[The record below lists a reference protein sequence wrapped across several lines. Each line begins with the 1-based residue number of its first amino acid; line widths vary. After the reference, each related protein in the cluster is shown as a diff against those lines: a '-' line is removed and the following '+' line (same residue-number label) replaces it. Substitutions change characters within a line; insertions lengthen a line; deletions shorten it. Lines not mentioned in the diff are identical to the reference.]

1 MNNPDFEQRTGVS
14 GADGAAVAVPTTELD
29 DQPENTPQ
37 LLFYFNVLRRRKWL
51 IATAAA
57 IGIILGLIVTLLMT
71 PMYVSTSQIEI
82 QRESGNITRVQG
94 VEPEAGSV
102 DLEFY
107 QTQYGLLASDALA
120 ERVATDLRL
129 YDNVTFFTLF
139 RAPQAK
145 QWFDSG
151 RLIPAASTR
160 ERRIRDAGAILL
172 KHVDI
177 TPVRLS
183 RLVNIGFSSPDAAF
197 SARVAGAWSSTFINM
212 TLERRLDATSYA
224 RRFLEGRLEQL
235 RRRLNESEQ
244 RVVGYAQ
251 RENIINLPGA
261 TGPNGITS
269 ERSIAADDLTSLNA
283 ALAAAIGD
291 RIQAESILQAGGGG
305 GAAGPTSA
313 TLSGLRTRR
322 ADLAGD
328 YAKLMTQFEPG
339 YPPAQALRDQ
349 IASVDRAIAREEG
362 RDQDSLRKAYNAA
375 AERQRV
381 LQRRVD
387 GLKGNVLDLRRRS
400 IQYNIYQRDV
410 DTNRQLYDALLQRYK
425 EIGVAGGVGVNNISV
440 VDPAQVPLGP
450 SSPRPLINLL
460 IALAVGLGLGCAA
473 ALVLEQLDDALSDPN
488 EMAQKLNLSVL
499 GIVPNIGSNDMTA
512 ALTDRKSELS
522 EAYLAAQTALS
533 FSTQHGFPRSLI
545 VTSSA
550 PAEGKSTTA
559 HALALSLRRTG
570 KRVVLVDGDMRSPS
584 VHHMVNIANER
595 GLSNFLAGDDD
606 IDQLVRWDTPGD
618 VPVITAGPQPPN
630 AAELL
635 AGTRFVIFIERL
647 REMFDHVIVDAP
659 PVMGLADAPLMG
671 HQVEGAVFA
680 VRAHHSRVSAAR
692 VAIRRMVSSQTRIMG
707 GILTRYD
714 AKRSFYGYGYDYGH
728 SYGYGA
734 DERKP

>member
-1 MNNPDFEQRTGVS
+1 MNDILIDRKMDIS
-14 GADGAAVAVPTTELD
+14 GLSDSINGAAEELHVNTEN
-29 DQPENTPQ
+29 PPQ
-37 LLFYFNVLRRRKWL
+37 ILYYFNILRRRKWIIASMVGVGL
-51 IATAAA
+51 IVGA
-57 IGIILGLIVTLLMT
+57 IVTLLMT
-71 PMYVSTSQIEI
+71 PMYEATSQIEI

-94 VEPEAGSV
+94 VEAQAGSV

-107 QTQYGLLASDALA
+107 QTEYGLLASEALA

-129 YDNVTFFTLF
+129 YDDERFFTLF
-139 RAPQAK
+139 RAGQAK
-145 QWFDSG
+145 QWFADG
-151 RLIPAASTR
+151 RLVPNASTR
-160 ERRIRDAGAILL
+160 EQRIRDAGAILL
-172 KHVDI
+172 KNVDI
-177 TPVRLS
+177 KPVRLS
-183 RLVNIGFSSPDAAF
+183 RLVDISFSSPDPAF
-197 SARVAGAWSSTFINM
+197 SARVAGAWSSTFINT

-224 RRFLEGRLEQL
+224 RRFLEGRLDQL

-244 RVVGYAQ
+244 RLVGYAQ
-251 RENIINLPGA
+251 RENIINLPGPS
-261 TGPNGITS
+261 GPNGTTS

-283 ALAAAIGD
+283 ALATAIGD
-291 RIQAESILQAGGGG
+291 RIQAQSVLQAGGGTPS
-305 GAAGPTSA
+305 ATTSA

-322 ADLAGD
+322 AELAGD
-328 YAKLMTQFEPG
+328 YAKLLTQFEPG
-339 YPPAQALRDQ
+339 YPPAQAMRDQ

-362 RDQDSLRKAYNAA
+362 RDKTALRTTYNAA
-375 AERQRV
+375 LDREQR
-381 LQRRVD
+381 LQRQVEV
-387 GLKGNVLDLRRRS
+387 LKGGMLDLRRRS

-460 IALAVGLGLGCAA
+460 IALTAGLVLGIVI
-473 ALVLEQLDDALSDPN
+473 ALVLEQIDDALSDPT
-488 EMAQKLNLSVL
+488 EMSQKLSLPVL
-499 GIVPNIGSNDMTA
+499 GIIPNIGSEDMLAT
-512 ALTDRKSELS
+512 LGDRKSTLS

-533 FSTQHGFPRSLI
+533 FSTQHGFPRSLM
-545 VTSSA
+545 VTSSG

-559 HALALSLRRTG
+559 HALALSLQRTG

-584 VHHMVNIANER
+584 VHHMVGIPNER
-595 GLSNFLAGDDD
+595 GLSNFLAGDED
-606 IDQLVRWDTPGD
+606 ILQLVHWDTPGN
-618 VPVITAGPQPPN
+618 VPSITAGPQPPN

-635 AGTRFVIFIERL
+635 AGTRFVAFIERL
-647 REMFDHVIVDAP
+647 HETFDHIIIDAP

-692 VAIRRMVSSQTRIMG
+692 VAIRRMISGQTRIMG

-728 SYGYGA
+728 SYGYGSA
-734 DERKP
+734 DQKE